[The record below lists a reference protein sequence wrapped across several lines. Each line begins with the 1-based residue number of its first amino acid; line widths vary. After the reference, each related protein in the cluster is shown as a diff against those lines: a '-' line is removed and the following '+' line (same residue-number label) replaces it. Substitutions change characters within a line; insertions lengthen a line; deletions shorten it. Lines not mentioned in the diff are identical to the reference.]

1 MNVANLQL
9 QGLLMAVASINEV
22 LVRKGL
28 LSADEIDLALR
39 KAEAD
44 LTAEERMTEALSH
57 SNRDAA
63 CFPLRLLMAAN
74 RAASDKGTFSDL
86 SRKVSANKERHADR
100 V

>member
-1 MNVANLQL
+1 MH
-9 QGLLMAVASINEV
+9 
-22 LVRKGL
+22 
-28 LSADEIDLALR
+28 LR
-39 KAEAD
+39 LGPPEAA
-44 LTAEERMTEALSH
+44 LTAEERMTEDLSH

-63 CFPLRLLMAAN
+63 CFPIRLLMAAN

>member
-1 MNVANLQL
+1 
-9 QGLLMAVASINEV
+9 MAVASINEV

-28 LSADEIDLALR
+28 LSTDEIDLALR

-86 SRKVSANKERHADR
+86 SRKVSANKDRHADR
-100 V
+100 L